1 MFLMSEAIDISAF
14 TVLGP
19 SLFLELIFVIFI
31 RLNPR
36 SASTLSGTKQCSN
49 NAIFATSL

>member
-1 MFLMSEAIDISAF
+1 MFLVSEAIDISAF

-19 SLFLELIFVIFI
+19 SLFLELVFVIFI

-36 SASTLSGTKQCSN
+36 SASRGSMCRGGVTPTAPPVS
-49 NAIFATSL
+49 